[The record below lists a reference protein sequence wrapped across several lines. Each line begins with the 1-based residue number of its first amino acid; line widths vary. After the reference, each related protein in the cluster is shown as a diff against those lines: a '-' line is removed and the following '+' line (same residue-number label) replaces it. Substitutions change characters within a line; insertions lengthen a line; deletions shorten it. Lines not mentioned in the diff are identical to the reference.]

1 MSACSATVL
10 QLGAP
15 VVLAS
20 ASPRRRALLEM
31 LGIEAIVVPA
41 HLDEDAIAVQNPRQT
56 VELLALRK
64 AEHVQRE
71 YPDAIVVGADT
82 TVVLDSGLVLN
93 KPADASDAERM
104 LRTLSG
110 RQHRVMTGVA
120 VLWRS
125 ERLVDSRVTTVTF
138 RPLADDE
145 IAAYIASRS
154 PLDKA
159 GAYGIQDDCGATFVS
174 AIEGCYYTVVG
185 LPVELLY
192 RMLRLLCRVAG

>member
-71 YPDAIVVGADT
+71 HPDAIVVGADT